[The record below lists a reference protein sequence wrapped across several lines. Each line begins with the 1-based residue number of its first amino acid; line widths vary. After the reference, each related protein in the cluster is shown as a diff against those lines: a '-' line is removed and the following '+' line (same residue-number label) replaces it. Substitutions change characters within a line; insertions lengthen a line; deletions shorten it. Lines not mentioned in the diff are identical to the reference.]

1 MSSKIRQIN
10 QKKILKRNHSSNTIL
25 SSTKK
30 TIENNFKYHTIHQA
44 SKSFQI
50 SLDENNKLNIKTKNQ
65 SKSSNKIPNN
75 ESSLLKNIQLIDS
88 DNVKLREVLTEL
100 NKELKEKDLVLN
112 QSQKLLKKIN
122 FEYTQILNKYQAIE
136 QEKNILKKDN
146 ERLKHLCNILNKN
159 LISKEKKEKQN
170 EQIKFELNKTKHLL
184 NNFKDHYI
192 NISGDFTKI
201 EKDMIYKDLIINDLK
216 KEGNKIINMVHDREM
231 IIKQYSKKLSEL
243 KELIEQKDEQIKLM
257 VNFSKELNSENKLN
271 IKEITKQAVKTINT
285 FYNTRNNKSK
295 DINSN
300 LIEIKN
306 DSILNLNND
315 ENNGIINDILSKKNC
330 CFLIYKAIKSD
341 LYIPENGINFI
352 NKEFLEENNIKTNLI
367 KTELYSS
374 ILREFNL
381 FHFINNRYHKFEES
395 LINIKI
401 PKINYGKS
409 FKLFKNIYNVIYNNL
424 IKTKKENS
432 NLKSKLNELILY
444 IKKLKNDFS
453 TKNKKIKQKFET
465 LINQYLSKFNK
476 EEIISNLYSNNNNE
490 NIDKNNKKEISE
502 LNKEIDKVKN
512 INKNLN
518 EEISNKDE
526 IINKLRND
534 NNKLI
539 NKLNLY
545 RTNPNAENNFK
556 FYNSFSTKENSTSP
570 KNLFLFSKN
579 GEDSYKNN
587 NNGGGDLKL
596 NTKKV
601 LNLYSI
607 FDNNKN
613 KINSSKY
620 SNYKKKENKN
630 NKIIRKN
637 KSDINIFDSENN
649 HSLKIYNKNSFINL
663 KIQYQENIFFKSNN
677 SLTLNNNI
685 CLNNSN
691 FINNILSIIKD
702 FTSEISEEHFKEI
715 VHTFFNS
722 NQIIFMLNDKIS
734 DIKNNLSLIIEKFK
748 SNNKDKKIKPGQ
760 FMDMLHEVEKLL
772 YYLFNQLN
780 KYSIDSKNILPFLK
794 CIFALVSI
802 ISYNNPLN
810 VNEISKNNNLK
821 DGIPFSFEID
831 NLMNTSTSNYNNK
844 FNSKQYIKDRVLSN
858 YINNQKSIEIGNKYF
873 NNLFYINTKIFSS
886 SELIKY
892 RSIYEGLE
900 LDQILPVFKEIC
912 SNFKKII
919 LNSKF
924 SYESEISDIEENID
938 LNPNKENIIV
948 KENNTYHIVNEKIF
962 GLKKFEFNFKL
973 FFEVL
978 KNYLV
983 AFEIVVKYIEINM
996 TNIQYKKELKRII
1009 NNLYEIFEDSACLN
1023 MHCLDDNTI
1032 FCRKILLTL
1041 LLNQKEYLSN
1051 FI

>member
-30 TIENNFKYHTIHQA
+30 TIENNSKYHTIIHPA

-50 SLDENNKLNIKTKNQ
+50 SLEENNSKFNIKTRNQ
-65 SKSSNKIPNN
+65 SKTSKINNNN
-75 ESSLLKNIQLIDS
+75 ESSLLKNLQLIDS

-100 NKELKEKDLVLN
+100 NNELKEKDLALN
-112 QSQKLLKKIN
+112 QSQKLLKKMN
-122 FEYTQILNKYQAIE
+122 KEYTQILNKYQQIE

-184 NNFKDHYI
+184 NNYKDNFI
-192 NISGDFTKI
+192 NISDDFTKI
-201 EKDMIYKDLIINDLK
+201 EKDMVYKELIINDLK
-216 KEGNKIINMVHDREM
+216 KEGNKIINMVQDREM
-231 IIKQYSKKLSEL
+231 IIKQYSKKISEL

-257 VNFSKELNSENKLN
+257 VNFSKELNSENKFN
-271 IKEITKQAVKTINT
+271 IKEITKQAVKTLNT
-285 FYNTRNNKSK
+285 FYNSRNNNNK
-295 DINSN
+295 DINTN

-306 DSILNLNND
+306 DIVLNLNKD
-315 ENNGIINDILSKKNC
+315 ENNSIINDLLSKKNC
-330 CFLIYKAIKSD
+330 CFLINKAIKSD

-381 FHFINNRYHKFEES
+381 FQNINNWCNKLNES

-401 PKINYGKS
+401 PKINKGKS
-409 FKLFKNIYNVIYNNL
+409 IKLFKNVYNALYNIL

-432 NLKSKLNELILY
+432 NLKSKLNELKLY

-453 TKNKKIKQKFET
+453 IKNKKIKEKFET
-465 LINQYLSKFNK
+465 LINQYLSQNK
-476 EEIISNLYSNNNNE
+476 NEKIISDLNNENKKE
-490 NIDKNNKKEISE
+490 NIDKNNSKKISE

-518 EEISNKDE
+518 EEILNKEE

-570 KNLFLFSKN
+570 TNVFLFSKN
-579 GEDSYKNN
+579 GD
-587 NNGGGDLKL
+587 DLKL

-601 LNLYSI
+601 LNI
-607 FDNNKN
+607 DNILNNAQNKN
-613 KINSSKY
+613 KMKD
-620 SNYKKKENKN
+620 NKN
-630 NKIIRKN
+630 NKNIKKN
-637 KSDINIFDSENN
+637 KSDINIFDNENE
-649 HSLKIYNKNSFINL
+649 KIFIKNKNSFINL
-663 KIQYQENIFFKSNN
+663 KIQFQENIFFKSNN
-677 SLTLNNNI
+677 NI
-685 CLNNSN
+685 PLKHLNNSD
-691 FINNILSIIKD
+691 FINSILSLIKD
-702 FTSEISEEHFKEI
+702 FTSEINEEHFKEI
-715 VHTFFNS
+715 IYTFFNS
-722 NQIIFMLNDKIS
+722 SQIIFILNEKIS
-734 DIKNNLSLIIEKFK
+734 EIKKNLSLIKERFK
-748 SNNKDKKIKPGQ
+748 SNNKDKKIKPSQ
-760 FMDMLHEVEKLL
+760 FIDVLNEIEKLFF
-772 YYLFNQLN
+772 YLFNQLN
-780 KYSIDSKNILPFLK
+780 KYSINSKNILPFLK

-810 VNEISKNNNLK
+810 INEISNNNL
-821 DGIPFSFEID
+821 INITSCSFDI
-831 NLMNTSTSNYNNK
+831 NSLSHLMNTSTSNYNNEINNK
-844 FNSKQYIKDRVLSN
+844 HETKKYIKDKVLSN
-858 YINNQKSIEIGNKYF
+858 YINNQKSTEIGNKYF
-873 NNLFYINTKIFSS
+873 NSLFFINTKIFSS

-900 LDQILPVFKEIC
+900 LGQILPVFKEIC

-924 SYESEISDIEENID
+924 SYESEISDLEENVELI
-938 LNPNKENIIV
+938 PNKESQIV
-948 KENNTYHIVNEKIF
+948 TENNTYHIVNEKIF

-996 TNIQYKKELKRII
+996 TNNQYKKQLEQIL
-1009 NNLYEIFEDSACLN
+1009 NNLYETFEDSACLN
-1023 MHCLDDNTI
+1023 MQCLDDNTI
-1032 FCRKILLTL
+1032 FCRKILLAL